1 MSVSDGFLALLQDQ
15 LSDLGTVTA
24 RRMFSGAGV
33 YIDGVIFALVID
45 DVLYLKTDEESRAA
59 FEAEGLEPFSF
70 VKQSRRISTSYWR
83 APELLLDDRTELQRW
98 AARALQAAKKSGA
111 RRTQA
116 KRTSTMTTTTD
127 PAWVGD
133 VLHFWFDRLG
143 RKSWFVKDAAIDAE
157 IRDRFATLIDEI
169 NVREV
174 EDAVS
179 SPAHALATVLVLDQF
194 SRNIYRGTSRA
205 FAYDELARG
214 ITRLAIALGLD
225 QRLPAER
232 RVFLY
237 MPFEH
242 SEAYADQL
250 RSVELIGALGD
261 AEYTR
266 YAEAHRD
273 VIERF
278 GRFPHRNAI
287 LGRASTPE
295 EIAFLEQPGSSF

>member
-1 MSVSDGFLALLQDQ
+1 MT
-15 LSDLGTVTA
+15 TVLEPA
-24 RRMFSGAGV
+24 WV
-33 YIDGVIFALVID
+33 D
-45 DVLYLKTDEESRAA
+45 DVL
-59 FEAEGLEPFSF
+59 G
-70 VKQSRRISTSYWR
+70 
-83 APELLLDDRTELQRW
+83 
-98 AARALQAAKKSGA
+98 
-111 RRTQA
+111 
-116 KRTSTMTTTTD
+116 
-127 PAWVGD
+127 
-133 VLHFWFDRLG
+133 FWFDRLG

-157 IRDRFATLIDEI
+157 IRDRFAPLIDEI

-174 EDAVS
+174 EDSVS

-194 SRNIYRGTSRA
+194 SRNAYRGTPRA

-214 ITRLAIALGLD
+214 IARLAIALGLD
-225 QRLPAER
+225 QRLPADR

-278 GRFPHRNAI
+278 GRFPHRNVI
-287 LGRASTPE
+287 LGRTSTPD
-295 EIAFLEQPGSSF
+295 EIAFLKEPGSSF

>member
-1 MSVSDGFLALLQDQ
+1 M
-15 LSDLGTVTA
+15 TTA
-24 RRMFSGAGV
+24 SEPAWG
-33 YIDGVIFALVID
+33 D
-45 DVLYLKTDEESRAA
+45 DVLR
-59 FEAEGLEPFSF
+59 
-70 VKQSRRISTSYWR
+70 
-83 APELLLDDRTELQRW
+83 
-98 AARALQAAKKSGA
+98 
-111 RRTQA
+111 
-116 KRTSTMTTTTD
+116 
-127 PAWVGD
+127 
-133 VLHFWFDRLG
+133 FWFDRLG
-143 RKSWFVKDAAIDAE
+143 RKSWFVKDAALDAE
-157 IRDRFATLIDEI
+157 IRERFAPLIDEI

-179 SPAHALATVLVLDQF
+179 SPAHALATVIVLDQF
-194 SRNIYRGTSRA
+194 ARNIHRGTPRA

-214 ITRLAIALGLD
+214 IARLAIALGLD
-225 QRLPAER
+225 QRLPAEQ

-250 RSVELIGALGD
+250 RSVELIGALDD

-287 LGRASTPE
+287 LGRPSTPE
-295 EIAFLEQPGSSF
+295 EMEFLQQPGSSF